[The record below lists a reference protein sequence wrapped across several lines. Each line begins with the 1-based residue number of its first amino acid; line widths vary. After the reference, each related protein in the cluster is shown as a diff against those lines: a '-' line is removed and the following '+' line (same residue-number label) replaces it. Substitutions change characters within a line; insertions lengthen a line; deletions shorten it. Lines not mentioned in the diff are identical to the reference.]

1 MMGQLAVSRELSIF
15 LYACGFG
22 ACIGLFYDFFRI
34 MRIAIPFGSLVIFI
48 QDAIFWVV
56 AGAGTFL
63 FTYALNAGEVRGFL
77 LMGELV
83 GAVLYFL
90 TVSRL
95 IIGISDFI
103 IRTVKKL
110 LRLFFTLFIKPF
122 IWLFGKISAAFVIAR
137 KKSSKISK
145 KVCQKAKYSLKEMG
159 TLVYNLKVKKSH
171 KPKSG
176 LDGR

>member
-95 IIGISDFI
+95 VIGISDFI

-137 KKSSKISK
+137 KKK
-145 KVCQKAKYSLKEMG
+145 QQ
-159 TLVYNLKVKKSH
+159 NFKKSLS
-171 KPKSG
+171 KSEIQ
-176 LDGR
+176 LERDGNFGI